1 MSFIPLPQDDKWG
14 DKAVIT
20 TDKETISLLK
30 EILNELKKITIQLSL
45 LTEHE
50 ITQEDLE

>member
-1 MSFIPLPQDDKWG
+1 MSFIPLPQEEKWG

-20 TDKETISLLK
+20 TDKETTDLLK

-45 LTEHE
+45 LTEQE